1 VGLQEELEEIA
12 RKAAEHAEDGE
23 AVAAVIPAKSE
34 GARVYLVAY
43 AEGDG
48 AEPSG
53 WLLLDDEGR
62 LVDDRLAVRDAVS
75 LVALCEVAEDSAG
88 GGELDELRSRLVG
101 LRLTENPAGLDD
113 AVAAVD
119 ELERAIGTP
128 PRVASLEYLEQV
140 GTAVR
145 NLEASLGD
153 GPGSPFAA
161 AMKSAAGAIEQLTT
175 DVEANYKVPL
185 T

>member
-1 VGLQEELEEIA
+1 MALQDELEQIA
-12 RKAAEHAEDGE
+12 RSAAEYADEGE
-23 AVAAVIPAKSE
+23 QVVAVIPADSE
-34 GARVYLVAY
+34 GARVYLVAF
-43 AEGDG
+43 G
-48 AEPSG
+48 EPAAKPSS
-53 WLLLDDEGR
+53 WLLLDAAAR
-62 LVDDRLAVRDAVS
+62 PVDDRPAVRDAVS
-75 LVALCEVAEDSAG
+75 LVALCEVAEESAG

-128 PRVASLEYLEQV
+128 PRVASLEYLESV

-145 NLEASLGD
+145 NLEAALGD
-153 GPGSPFAA
+153 GLGSPFAA